1 MKQFRRTSLLIE
13 RVVTV
18 TGKDVASPS
27 NFLVR
32 IGTPVTALIEAAGG
46 LPERYRQDNQWRPHD
61 GKGSSIHSMSP
72 VTKALRAYLL
82 YLKMNHY
89 GNRR

>member
-1 MKQFRRTSLLIE
+1 MQKNKPLVE

-18 TGKDVASPS
+18 TGKSVKNPG

-46 LPERYRQDNQWRPHD
+46 MPDD
-61 GKGSSIHSMSP
+61 TGKVVNGGPMMGKALAMTEVP
-72 VTKALRAYLL
+72 VTK
-82 YLKMNHY
+82 
-89 GNRR
+89 GTSESSFSV